1 MSTSTLE
8 RGAEGQRQRTPID
21 PRIAA
26 RRRQVARDVGKR
38 RRTRLIAFALVLVAI
53 AAVVGLI
60 RSPLLDLDRF
70 QVTESRHV
78 TSDEII
84 DASGVEP
91 GDALALIDA
100 GEVRAA
106 LLALPWVADASVSV
120 SWPDALRLAV
130 TERVPVA
137 TVAVPSAGPGQVSP
151 GQAGSGQAGSG
162 QAWML
167 ADAEG
172 RVLGPATVAPSDD
185 ANGPVLIEGIT
196 VPAPGGTLDQAGQDA
211 LDVVAGLSPGVRT
224 RVDAVVVGAD
234 GLMTLRLRPDMVA
247 LLGPIAD
254 LDQKLM
260 ALQTTL
266 AQVDLTDLESI
277 DLRVPGRVDVKRRPP
292 AAPASTGSS
301 SSSGSGT
308 STGSSATGS
317 SGQSSGAANGTGAT
331 GRGTSGTGGTSGAG

>member
-1 MSTSTLE
+1 VSTSTLE
-8 RGAEGQRQRTPID
+8 RGTEGQRQRAPID

-84 DASGVEP
+84 DASGVKP

-100 GEVRAA
+100 GEVRAS

-137 TVAVPSAGPGQVSP
+137 TVAVPPATSGQVT
-151 GQAGSGQAGSG
+151 SGL
-162 QAWML
+162 AWML
-167 ADAEG
+167 VDAEG

-234 GLMTLRLRPDMVA
+234 GQVTLRLRPEMVA
-247 LLGPIAD
+247 LVGPIAD

-266 AQVDLTDLESI
+266 AQVDLTDIESI
-277 DLRVPGRVDVKRRPP
+277 DLRVPGRVDVKRRQPVV
-292 AAPASTGSS
+292 PASTS
-301 SSSGSGT
+301 
-308 STGSSATGS
+308 
-317 SGQSSGAANGTGAT
+317 GTGAT
-331 GRGTSGTGGTSGAG
+331 GRGTGGTSGAG